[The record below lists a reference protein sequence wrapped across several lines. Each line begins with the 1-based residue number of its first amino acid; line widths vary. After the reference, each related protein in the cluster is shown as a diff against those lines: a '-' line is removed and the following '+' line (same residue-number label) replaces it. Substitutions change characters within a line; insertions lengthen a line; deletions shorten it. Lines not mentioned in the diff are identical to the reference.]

1 MRQTLILATALFAA
15 STVGAAAQTCDAPPQ
30 AKVSRPFEYAG
41 YDCHIYKGY
50 RRISDFAPGADGTKL
65 AITVYIPEGGAPG
78 ETFPTILWYLPGH
91 RESIDPVTGKITST
105 YRPEQIAFFTSHG
118 YAVAAAEMRGSGASF
133 GSRDTDRTPQ
143 IGRDGKAIVDW
154 IAAQPWSSAAVG
166 MVGSSYQGFSQFATA
181 AQRPV
186 ALKAIFPEIA
196 GLDDYGSMFHPGGV
210 MVQALASY
218 ASDRIATDDRNDYVA
233 PGGPAPPNYPSAP
246 VVNEGGD
253 GNLLNDIPIDKN
265 GNGSFLD
272 DGSPAYRDGK
282 ARADIYYKAT
292 KEHEANGYVLPDG
305 LAKAPFRDSKIG
317 RTPYT
322 YLDIDPSDRPQR
334 IAASGIAVYNRGGWF
349 DYHDRDTVEWFATLQ
364 GRTPARLMMGP
375 TPHSGFPISPDNP
388 RAGPYFAYFG
398 ERGTTAAGL
407 DTEKLRFF
415 DRYVKGV
422 DNGLDREPPVMIYVM
437 GRGWRAEPAWP
448 LKREVR
454 TPFHFGAG
462 HALTAKADP
471 AGTDAYKVD
480 FTADSRSA
488 GDNRWNYG
496 MTAAK
501 APMTFTA
508 SDRKRLSYTSAPLTA
523 DMEVTGHPIAHI
535 RLSSTAP
542 EGDVFVYLEEVDE
555 QGEARLV
562 TEGVLRANFAVPR
575 DPAGM
580 IANAGADFRIRPAL
594 PWHGFRKADYVAA
607 PFKGG
612 KVVEL
617 TFDLMPTSWV
627 FRTGRRIRVSVAG
640 ADHPSFRLHPVL
652 VPDDDASHAP
662 AVTWTVTRGAGGS
675 YVDLPVIPA
684 G

>member
-1 MRQTLILATALFAA
+1 M
-15 STVGAAAQTCDAPPQ
+15 
-30 AKVSRPFEYAG
+30 
-41 YDCHIYKGY
+41 
-50 RRISDFAPGADGTKL
+50 
-65 AITVYIPEGGAPG
+65 
-78 ETFPTILWYLPGH
+78 
-91 RESIDPVTGKITST
+91 
-105 YRPEQIAFFTSHG
+105 
-118 YAVAAAEMRGSGASF
+118 
-133 GSRDTDRTPQ
+133 
-143 IGRDGKAIVDW
+143 
-154 IAAQPWSSAAVG
+154 
-166 MVGSSYQGFSQFATA
+166 
-181 AQRPV
+181 
-186 ALKAIFPEIA
+186 
-196 GLDDYGSMFHPGGV
+196 
-210 MVQALASY
+210 
-218 ASDRIATDDRNDYVA
+218 A